1 MLYNL
6 PETAGDIIVVQA
18 TETLTAKDYTETFI
32 PLLEEKLAAHEKV
45 RVLLYL
51 DHGFTGFEAAAL
63 WEEAKF
69 GLAHR
74 NDFLR
79 LAVVGDAGWME
90 WLAKIG
96 DLLAGGETRHFTGAQ
111 FLQALH
117 WIDGNDEA

>member
-18 TETLTAKDYTETFI
+18 TDTLTAKDYTETFI
-32 PLLEEKLAAHEKV
+32 PLLEEKLATHEKV

-63 WEEAKF
+63 WEDAKF

-79 LAVVGDAGWME
+79 LAVVGDADWME
-90 WLAKIG
+90 WLAKIA
-96 DLLAGGETRHFTGAQ
+96 DLLAGGETRHFTSSQ

-117 WIDGNDEA
+117 WIDGNDEV